1 MVKVEKRKNPIKAAK
16 RKWRKNSIGSIIT
29 GFTALLNNKTKQ
41 TSRRAQVS
49 SRRGGVG
56 VSQESNTKKLMLEKR
71 KPKKK
76 HHRVKFTR
84 SSQNCEHKTSKYF
97 CDKYLARL
105 EKKCIKN
112 GKQMRKKMK
121 TVDIIE
127 LCFE

>member
-16 RKWRKNSIGSIIT
+16 RKWGKNSIGSIIT

-49 SRRGGVG
+49 SRRGGGG
-56 VSQESNTKKLMLEKR
+56 VSQESNTKKLMLKKR

-84 SSQNCEHKTSKYF
+84 SSQNCEHKTSKYS
-97 CDKYLARL
+97 CDEYLSRL
-105 EKKCIKN
+105 EKKCIKKWK
-112 GKQMRKKMK
+112 G
-121 TVDIIE
+121 D
-127 LCFE
+127 